1 MTASSLGPAQ
11 RRAVDH
17 VASLSTGRPLD
28 PGLRVT
34 MSFHPDRWVAGTPLL
49 ALMARDGTY
58 RSQFATGASNG
69 GLTAHPGGDRWVWES
84 RMFGG
89 AYDDAPP
96 SERPTYGALNH
107 RRRSVGG
114 SPRFGSAHF
123 RLTADVLP
131 RTTFCYPDSVFD
143 PVDFGVAE
151 RCSLLDLAAR
161 DVVVDPLDDYVEAQV
176 HGPVVLTEHVEAL
189 VLDPCHRGSEVDRLA
204 HALPFPVEWHEGFR
218 VSVAVLQQ
226 HPDYRGQA
234 YVDLATR
241 LARGGTLDP
250 RVIGEAVR
258 AGRHDQQALKRVW
271 HYLARFGAPDR
282 STR

>member
-17 VASLSTGRPLD
+17 VASLSAGGPLD
-28 PGLRVT
+28 PALRVT
-34 MSFHPDRWVAGTPLL
+34 MSFHPDRWVAGAPLL

-58 RSQFATGASNG
+58 RPQFATGTSNG
-69 GLTAHPGGDRWVWES
+69 GLTAHPDGDRWVWES

-89 AYDDAPP
+89 AYDQAPP

-107 RRRSVGG
+107 RRWSVGG

-151 RCSLLDLAAR
+151 RCSLLDLAAQGE
-161 DVVVDPLDDYVEAQV
+161 VDPLDDYVEAQV
-176 HGPVVLTEHVEAL
+176 HGPVLLAEHVEAL
-189 VLDPCHRGSEVDRLA
+189 VLDPCHRSTEVEQLA
-204 HALPFPVEWHEGFR
+204 HALPCPVEWHEGFR

-226 HPDYRGQA
+226 HPDFRGQE

-258 AGRHDQQALKRVW
+258 AGRHDEQALKRVW
-271 HYLARFGAPDR
+271 HYLARFGAPGP

>member
-28 PGLRVT
+28 PDLRVT
-34 MSFHPDRWVAGTPLL
+34 MSFHPDRWLAGTPLL

-58 RSQFATGASNG
+58 RSQFATGTSNG

-84 RMFGG
+84 RMFGS

-143 PVDFGVAE
+143 PADFGVAE
-151 RCSLLDLAAR
+151 RCSLLGLAAR

-226 HPDYRGQA
+226 HPDYRGQE
-234 YVDLATR
+234 YVDLAAR

-250 RVIGEAVR
+250 RMIGEAVT
-258 AGRHDQQALKRVW
+258 AGRHDDQALKRVW
-271 HYLARFGAPDR
+271 HYLARFGAPGP